1 MAISSVSGVTPPA
14 PHAHT
19 NQVKTRRDSDGDK
32 DGSKAGEV
40 EKTSAQ
46 QPKVASSG
54 TVGTIINTKA

>member
-14 PHAHT
+14 PQVHT
-19 NQVKTRRDSDGDK
+19 NNAKAQRDSDGDN

-40 EKTSAQ
+40 EKAATQ
-46 QPKVASSG
+46 QPQVSSSG